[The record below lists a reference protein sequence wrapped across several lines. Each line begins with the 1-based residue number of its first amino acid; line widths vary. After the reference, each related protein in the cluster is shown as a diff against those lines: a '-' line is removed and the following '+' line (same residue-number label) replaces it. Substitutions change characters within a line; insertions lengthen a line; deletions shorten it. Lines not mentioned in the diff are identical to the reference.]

1 MSTRISAVLG
11 FLALA
16 VAGVDQLGACGDK
29 FLVGTLGGRYLSYA
43 GKIHPTR
50 ILVYW
55 QEDLDNPRGEG
66 DSILESS
73 LTEAGHSVFIA
84 KDSESLYQRAASG
97 GFEVIMM
104 NVGKPGRSGID
115 CETSHPIRRSFRSW
129 IFRPAA
135 SSPTPRRSSGTRS
148 RRPRPCPISFP
159 RSRKP
164 GHRADDPETD

>member
-1 MSTRISAVLG
+1 MSRRISAVLG

-16 VAGVDQLGACGDK
+16 AAGVAPLGACGDK

-66 DSILESS
+66 DSILETS
-73 LTEAGHSVFIA
+73 LTEAGHSVVIA
-84 KDSESLYQRAASG
+84 KDSKSLYQSAASG

-104 NVGKPGRSGID
+104 NVGEAREEQGRLQGVAPDSTILPVLD
-115 CETSHPIRRSFRSW
+115 FPTRRELSDAKKEFGH
-129 IFRPAA
+129 AVKT
-135 SSPTPRRSSGTRS
+135 PTTLFNLLSQIEKTRSSS
-148 RRPRPCPISFP
+148 R
-159 RSRKP
+159 
-164 GHRADDPETD
+164 

>member
-104 NVGKPGRSGID
+104 NVGEAREERDRLRDVAPDSTILPVLD
-115 CETSHPIRRSFRSW
+115 FPTRRELSDAKKEFGY
-129 IFRPAA
+129 AVKT
-135 SSPTPRRSSGTRS
+135 PTTLSNLLSKIEKTRSSS
-148 RRPRPCPISFP
+148 R
-159 RSRKP
+159 
-164 GHRADDPETD
+164 